1 MPKAEPTTRWPVD
14 WVDGVL
20 LDIDDTL
27 VDTRRA
33 FVRAL
38 EVLAARYLPHLGA
51 DSTPRLAARWLTD
64 PGGHYRRYLSG
75 ELNYRAQRMA
85 RANDLHATFG
95 GPPLD
100 GDAYAAWETLF
111 ETTVEGALAL
121 YPDVAGLLA
130 GLTDAGLPVGAV
142 TNADVSAQ
150 SDKLAAVGLPDL
162 PILVGVDT
170 LGVGK
175 PDPRVFVEACY
186 RLGSDPARTVY
197 VGDELHLDAVAA
209 HAAGLVAVW
218 LDRPGGRRVPVSE
231 ADIAAAGVATASTL
245 AELPSVVRALVTPAS
260 APARRPAP

>member
-1 MPKAEPTTRWPVD
+1 MEPRPTTRWPVER
-14 WVDGVL
+14 VDGVL

-64 PGGHYRRYLSG
+64 PGGHYGRYLSG
-75 ELNYRAQRMA
+75 ELDYRAQRMV

-100 GDAYAAWETLF
+100 EDAYAAWEALF
-111 ETTVEGALAL
+111 ETTVAAALTL
-121 YPDVAGLLA
+121 HPDVPGLMA

-142 TNADVSAQ
+142 TNADVAAQ
-150 SDKLAAVGLPDL
+150 TDKLVAVGLPGL
-162 PILVGVDT
+162 PVLVGVDT

-175 PDPRVFVEACY
+175 PDPRVFAEACR
-186 RLGSDPARTVY
+186 RLGTDPARTVY

-209 HAAGLVAVW
+209 RAAGLVAVW
-218 LDRPGGRRVPVSE
+218 LDRPGGRRVPVPD
-231 ADIAAAGVATASTL
+231 ADIAAADVAVVHTL
-245 AELPSVVRALVTPAS
+245 ADLPAVVARAPTTTVRAS
-260 APARRPAP
+260 A